1 MSLPSHVYITT
12 CTHQILHEAPSAAYE
27 PLRVRAFD
35 AIHQHPVEPAASLF
49 GGVCMA
55 GRSLA
60 LRHWPRVRRRTRC
73 QRLSAVAVIPRINAS
88 QRRRAV
94 QAGARRRTGL
104 KRHLVVELR
113 LVVGQ
118 RQEGAVVVAAHV
130 LGFRAMAKG
139 WWRWRRRTRRRGGVR
154 AKRACRDGRDD
165 RARSRDVSVAA
176 CPRFRR
182 GQLNSFKVDR
192 AGVSLS
198 AVDAA
203 RRLHCTFQP
212 TERDVANGD
221 CVGFVSLRAA
231 PPPEPYEAGGPVR
244 ASCDFTRKVP
254 FELAMEM
261 TG

>member
-1 MSLPSHVYITT
+1 M
-12 CTHQILHEAPSAAYE
+12 
-27 PLRVRAFD
+27 
-35 AIHQHPVEPAASLF
+35 
-49 GGVCMA
+49 
-55 GRSLA
+55 
-60 LRHWPRVRRRTRC
+60 
-73 QRLSAVAVIPRINAS
+73 
-88 QRRRAV
+88 
-94 QAGARRRTGL
+94 
-104 KRHLVVELR
+104 ELR

-118 RQEGAVVVAAHV
+118 RQKGAVVVAAHV
-130 LGFRAMAKG
+130 LGFCAMTMG
-139 WWRWRRRTRRRGGVR
+139 RRRWYWMRRRGGVR

-231 PPPEPYEAGGPVR
+231 PPPEPYEAGEPVR